1 VSPRRRIES
10 ATPLTNDPLWYKD
23 AIIYQTHVRA
33 FCDASG
39 DGVGDFAGLVT
50 RLDYLQ
56 DLGVTAL
63 WLLPFYPSPL
73 RDDGYDIA
81 DYTGVH
87 PLYGNLAD
95 FKLFLREAHRRGL
108 RVITELVIN
117 HTSDQHAWFQKARH
131 APPGSTARNFYV
143 WSDTPDRYKEA
154 RIIFKDFET
163 SNWAWDP
170 VARAYFWHR
179 FYSHQPDLNFDN
191 PAVHKAVFDVMD
203 FWLRMGIDGMR
214 LDAVPYL
221 YERDGTNCE
230 NLPETH
236 AFLKELRRHVD
247 EHFPGRMLLAEA
259 NQWPEDAVAYFGAGD
274 ECHMAFHFP
283 VMPRLFM
290 AIRMEDRFPVLD
302 ILHQT
307 PPIPETAQWAMFL
320 RNHDELTLE
329 MVTDE
334 DRDYMYRTYAQDPQ
348 ARINLGIRRRLAPLL
363 ENHRGK
369 IELMNALLFSL
380 PGTPVIYYGDE
391 IGMGDNIY
399 LGDRNGVRTPM
410 QWNAERNAGFSRAN
424 PQRLY
429 FPLILDPPY
438 HYEALNVEAQQHNP
452 NSLLWWFK
460 RMIALRRQYRAF
472 GRGSLEFLTPDNGK
486 VLAFVRRYTPHP
498 QPLAPEG
505 RGEQTSAPLPS
516 GERGRGEGEER
527 ILVVANLS
535 RLMQH
540 VELDLNAFK
549 GLVPVE
555 MLGRTPLPAVGDRP
569 YFLTLGPYA
578 FYWFSLEPQPHPV
591 FVAPPAE
598 RELPVL
604 EAAGDWQAVLQGPAR
619 AALEEA
625 LPSYLRQCGWF
636 REKAR
641 QTEAAM
647 ILETIP
653 LTNHGSNGQL
663 VLLQVEYTEQ
673 NPETYLVPMAF
684 APAPRAEE
692 VRRELPQS
700 VIARLRVTGP
710 PGGDGTIAVEGILYD
725 PLGDRPFSE
734 MLFESI
740 ARRRHFKRSGGEVVA
755 SRTRAFPQLPASEF
769 HAAPVPLR
777 AEQHNSLV
785 FFDDR
790 FVLKAFRRVEEGV
803 NPELALAR
811 FLTEKVGFEYTPPLL
826 GALEYRRSW
835 GEPLSLAVLYRF
847 VPNQGDG
854 WRLALDALGRYYE
867 QALAA
872 RDRSPEPPLPRR
884 LFLDLVREEVPELA
898 RETIGSYLEAAR
910 LLGQRTAEL
919 HLALASRTDDP
930 AFTPEPFSTLYQ
942 RSLYQTMRTQSRRT
956 IELLRKR
963 VQDLPEPVQRDG
975 PRLLSLEPEL
985 LKRISRIR
993 ERKIN
998 ALRTRCHGDY
1008 HLAQV
1013 LWLGKDWMIIDL
1025 EGDPSRP
1032 FGVRWLKRSPLRDVA
1047 SMVRSFH
1054 YAALCALTQGPIR
1067 PEDQAVLEPWV
1078 RFWHQ
1083 WVATTFLKA
1092 YLETASR
1099 GSFLPSSREELD
1111 VVLDFYLVKR
1121 AVNELHYELTYHPDR
1136 VRVPLQGLLHLL
1148 EGRD

>member
-1 VSPRRRIES
+1 VSPRRRIEPV
-10 ATPLTNDPLWYKD
+10 TPLANDPLWYKD
-23 AIIYQTHVRA
+23 AIIYQLHVRA

-50 RLDYLQ
+50 KLDYLQ

-81 DYTGVH
+81 SYTDVH

-95 FKLFLREAHRRGL
+95 FKLFLKEAHRRGL
-108 RVITELVIN
+108 RVVTELVIN
-117 HTSDQHAWFQKARH
+117 HTSDQHAWFQKARRS
-131 APPGSTARNFYV
+131 PPGSAARDFYV
-143 WSDTPDRYKEA
+143 WSDTADRYKEA

-163 SNWAWDP
+163 SNWTWDP
-170 VARAYFWHR
+170 VAAAYFWHR
-179 FYSHQPDLNFDN
+179 FYGHQPDLNYDN
-191 PAVHKAVFDVMD
+191 PAVHKAVFDVLD
-203 FWLRMGIDGMR
+203 FWLKMGIDGLR

-221 YERDGTNCE
+221 YEREGTNCE

-236 AFLKELRRHVD
+236 AFLKQLRRHVD
-247 EHFPGRMLLAEA
+247 AGFPGRMLLAEA

-302 ILHQT
+302 ILNQT
-307 PPIPETAQWAMFL
+307 PPIPETSQWAMFL

-369 IELMNALLFSL
+369 IELMNGLLMSL

-410 QWNAERNAGFSRAN
+410 QWSAERNAGFSKAN

-429 FPLILDPPY
+429 FPLIIDPAY
-438 HYEALNVEAQQHNP
+438 HYEAVNVEAQQHNP
-452 NSLLWWFK
+452 NSLLWWYK
-460 RMIALRRQYRAF
+460 RLIALRKRYRAF

-486 VLAFVRRYTPHP
+486 VLAFVRRYD
-498 QPLAPEG
+498 
-505 RGEQTSAPLPS
+505 S
-516 GERGRGEGEER
+516 ER

-535 RLMQH
+535 RLVQH

-555 MLGRTPLPAVGDRP
+555 MFGRTALPAVGDRP

-578 FYWFSLEPQPHPV
+578 FYWLSLEPQPRPV
-591 FVAPPAE
+591 FTAPPAE
-598 RELPVL
+598 RQLPVL
-604 EAAGDWQAVLQGPAR
+604 EVAGEWQAVLQGPGR
-619 AALEEA
+619 ADLEEV
-625 LPSYLRQCGWF
+625 LPAYLRQCGWF

-647 ILETIP
+647 ILETVQ
-653 LTNHGSNGQL
+653 LTNHADAGYVVL
-663 VLLQVEYTEQ
+663 VQVEYTEES
-673 NPETYLVPMAF
+673 PETYVLPLAF
-684 APAPRAEE
+684 ATGAQAEE
-692 VRRELPQS
+692 VRRNLPQA
-700 VIARLRVTGP
+700 VIARLRVGGAP
-710 PGGDGTIAVEGILYD
+710 AGDGAAATEGVLYD
-725 PLGDRPFSE
+725 PLGEKHFSTTLLE
-734 MLFESI
+734 AV
-740 ARRRHFKRSGGEVVA
+740 ARRRHFKRAGGEIVA
-755 SRTRAFPQLPASEF
+755 TRERAFPALPPATPLPDP
-769 HAAPVPLR
+769 APGRP
-777 AEQHNSLV
+777 EQHNALV
-785 FFDDR
+785 LFGDQ
-790 FVLKAFRRVEEGV
+790 FVLKAFRRVEEGT
-803 NPELALAR
+803 NPELEMGR
-811 FLTEKVGFEYTPPLL
+811 YLTTRPGFGSTPPLL
-826 GALEYRRSW
+826 GAVEYRRSW
-835 GEPLSLAVLYRF
+835 GEPITLAVLYRF
-847 VPNQGDG
+847 VPNHADG
-854 WRLALDALGRYYE
+854 WRLALDALGRYFE

-872 RDRSPEPPLPRR
+872 PNRSRELPLPRQG
-884 LFLDLVREEVPELA
+884 FLDLIHQEVPELA
-898 RETIGSYLEAAR
+898 REMIGSHLEAAR

-919 HLALASRTDDP
+919 HVALASGADDP
-930 AFTPEPFSTLYQ
+930 AFAPEPFSTLYQ
-942 RSLYQTMRTQSRRT
+942 RSLYQTMRTQARRALD
-956 IELLRKR
+956 LLRKSLHE
-963 VQDLPEPVQRDG
+963 LPEPVQRDG
-975 PRLLSLEPEL
+975 PRLLALETEL
-985 LKRISRIR
+985 LKRVSRIR
-993 ERKIN
+993 EHKIN
-998 ALRTRCHGDY
+998 ARRTRCHLDY

-1013 LWLGKDWMIIDL
+1013 LWTGKDWVIIDL

-1032 FGVRWLKRSPLRDVA
+1032 FSHRRLKRSPLRDVA

-1054 YAALCALTQGPIR
+1054 YAALCALTQGAIR

-1092 YLETASR
+1092 YLETAAT
-1099 GSFLPSSREELD
+1099 GEFLPASRQELD
-1111 VVLDFYLVKR
+1111 VLLDFYLVKR
-1121 AVNELHYELTYHPDR
+1121 AVNELHYELTYHPER

-1148 EGRD
+1148 EGRE

>member
-1 VSPRRRIES
+1 VSPRRRIDT
-10 ATPLTNDPLWYKD
+10 APPLDNDPLWYKD
-23 AIIYQTHVRA
+23 AVIYQLHVRA
-33 FCDASG
+33 YCDGNA

-56 DLGVTAL
+56 DLGVTAV

-117 HTSDQHAWFQKARH
+117 HTSDQHAWFQKARRS
-131 APPGSTARNFYV
+131 PPGSPARDFYV
-143 WSDTPDRYKEA
+143 WSDTPDRYREA

-163 SNWAWDP
+163 SNWTWDP
-170 VARAYFWHR
+170 VARAYYWHR
-179 FYSHQPDLNFDN
+179 FYGHQPDLNFDN
-191 PAVHKAVFDVMD
+191 PAVHKAVLDVLD
-203 FWLRMGIDGMR
+203 FWLKMGIDGLR

-221 YERDGTNCE
+221 YEREGTNCE

-236 AFLKELRRHVD
+236 DFLRKLRRHIE

-302 ILHQT
+302 ILNQT

-369 IELMNALLFSL
+369 IELMNGLLFSL
-380 PGTPVIYYGDE
+380 PGTPVVYYGDE

-410 QWNAERNAGFSRAN
+410 QWNAERNAGFSKAN

-429 FPLILDPPY
+429 FPLIIDPAY
-438 HYEALNVEAQQHNP
+438 HYEAVNVEAQQHNP
-452 NSLLWWFK
+452 YSLLWWFK
-460 RMIALRRQYRAF
+460 RLIALRKQYRAF
-472 GRGSLEFLTPDNGK
+472 GRGSLEFLAPDNGK
-486 VLAFVRRYTPHP
+486 VLAFVRRH
-498 QPLAPEG
+498 E
-505 RGEQTSAPLPS
+505 
-516 GERGRGEGEER
+516 EER

-540 VELDLNAFK
+540 VELDLSAFR

-555 MLGRTPLPAVGDRP
+555 MLGRTALPAIGDRP
-569 YFLTLGPYA
+569 YSLTLGPYA
-578 FYWFSLEPQPHPV
+578 FYWLSVEPQRHAA
-591 FVAPPAE
+591 FVAPPEE
-598 RELPVL
+598 RPPLPLL
-604 EAAGDWQAVLQGPAR
+604 EVAGEWQAVLQGPSR
-619 AALEEA
+619 QALEEV
-625 LPSYLRQCGWF
+625 LPGYLRHCGWF

-647 ILETIP
+647 ILETVP
-653 LTNHGSNGQL
+653 LVNHASAGHIVL
-663 VLLQVEYTEQ
+663 VQVEYTEES
-673 NPETYLVPMAF
+673 PETYVLPMAF
-684 APAPRAEE
+684 AAGPKAEE
-692 VRRELPQS
+692 VQGQLPQS
-700 VIARLRVTGP
+700 VIARLRVRRAAD
-710 PGGDGTIAVEGILYD
+710 GDGAAAVDGVLYD
-725 PLGDRPFSE
+725 PLGERDFSRT
-734 MLFESI
+734 LLESI
-740 ARRRHFKRSGGEVVA
+740 ARRRQFKRSGGEITA
-755 SRTRAFPQLPASEF
+755 TRTKAFPPLPASGGLPEPSL
-769 HAAPVPLR
+769 AR
-777 AEQHNSLV
+777 ADHHNALV

-790 FVLKAFRRVEEGV
+790 FVLKAFRRVEEGT
-803 NPELALAR
+803 NPELQIAR
-811 FLTEKVGFEYTPPLL
+811 FLTERAGFGHTPPLL

-835 GEPLSLAVLYRF
+835 GEPLTLAVLYGF

-854 WRLALDALGRYYE
+854 WRLTLDALGRYYE
-867 QALAA
+867 QALAGPN
-872 RDRSPEPPLPRR
+872 RELPLPRQG
-884 LFLDLVREEVPELA
+884 FLDLIHQEVPEMA
-898 RETIGSYLEAAR
+898 REMIGSHLEAAR
-910 LLGQRTAEL
+910 LLGQRTGEL
-919 HLALASRTDDP
+919 HLALASGADDP
-930 AFTPEPFSTLYQ
+930 AFAPEPFSTLYQ
-942 RSLYQTMRTQSRRT
+942 RSLYQTVRAQGRRALD
-956 IELLRKR
+956 LLRKR
-963 VQDLPEPVQRDG
+963 LQDLPERVQRDG
-975 PRLLSLEPEL
+975 PHLLALEPEL
-985 LKRISRIR
+985 LKRIGRIR
-993 ERKIN
+993 EQKIN
-998 ALRTRCHGDY
+998 ARRTRCHGDY

-1013 LWLGKDWMIIDL
+1013 LWTGKDWALIDL

-1032 FGVRWLKRSPLRDVA
+1032 FGVRRLKRSPLRDA
-1047 SMVRSFH
+1047 SSMVRSFH

-1067 PEDQAVLEPWV
+1067 PEDQAVLEPWA

-1092 YLETASR
+1092 YLETAAQ
-1099 GSFLPSSREELD
+1099 GQFLPTSREELD
-1111 VVLDFYLVKR
+1111 VVLDFYLLKR
-1121 AVNELHYELTYHPDR
+1121 AINELQYELTYHPDR